1 MRDVKEDTK
10 KIVRIL
16 LRVSSDQQL
25 EADGDLSIQRQ
36 LVVEEV
42 KKHEEWILDSKEYF
56 EGSNSGYKN
65 SVVDR
70 DVLQEALRDAENKE
84 YDILLAYKDDRLGR
98 RMLEIPMYI
107 MSLKQ
112 FGVDVYTVKDG
123 LLTPDIGDVMGML
136 RLTMQYGM
144 AEKSSSDTGIRVKD
158 TAKKLVQQG
167 KFMGGKAPYG
177 YKLEYSGEYS
187 KHQRALKHLVIVPE
201 HAEVVK
207 YIYKLSL
214 YKEYGSGKIATTLN
228 LDNRYKNLAPN
239 DVWKSG
245 TITSILT
252 NPIYTGYTAYRR
264 REHIG
269 GRYRS
274 LSQEDW
280 IIAEKPND
288 EITIIDRDMWEK
300 VQISRQKRGRKY
312 QKQSWNEKATVISRN
327 DGQLALIDVAYCGY
341 CGRKLTNG
349 TKYDYW
355 TIKGTGE
362 RRSSQKSIYKCQNVW
377 QGVPHEKMKQIRADK
392 IEPIV
397 FKKLSEYV
405 GRLQEDENIFEQ
417 ILENQSFE
425 KKQQEQILVREKRKL
440 QEIEKDMD
448 ILNDAIPKAITGTY
462 PLPLEDLAKNIE
474 RQKDKAAKQK
484 AVVDELEINIK
495 NLSVSQEDWENL
507 YHNLPTWQDIF
518 MNADVA
524 TKRVLVNKL
533 IERIDITDDNRIG
546 GMIMLYKTLK
556 KLKERNGLTED
567 LKNKIDIFF
576 ATGRITEEQYN
587 DLMDIGNEEIR

>member
-300 VQISRQKRGRKY
+300 VQISRQKRSRKY

-327 DGQLALIDVAYCGY
+327 DRQLALIDVAYCGY

-377 QGVPHEKMKQIRADK
+377 QGVPHEKMKQSRADK

-533 IERIDITDDNRIG
+533 IERIDITDDTVVIHFKVDLDHFCSQPRETIN
-546 GMIMLYKTLK
+546 
-556 KLKERNGLTED
+556 ERVSQSGL
-567 LKNKIDIFF
+567 
-576 ATGRITEEQYN
+576 
-587 DLMDIGNEEIR
+587 

>member
-1 MRDVKEDTK
+1 MTDVKEDTK

-25 EADGDLSIQRQ
+25 EADGDLSIQRKI
-36 LVVEEV
+36 VVEEV

-65 SVVDR
+65 SVADR

-112 FGVDVYTVKDG
+112 LGVDVYTAKDG
-123 LLTPDIGDVMGML
+123 LLTPDLGDITGML
-136 RLTMQYGM
+136 MLSMRYAM
-144 AEKSSSDTGIRVKD
+144 AEKSSSDTGMRVKD
-158 TAKKLVQQG
+158 TAQKLVQQG

-355 TIKGTGE
+355 TIKGTGK

-533 IERIDITDDNRIG
+533 IERIDITDDTVVIHFKVDLDHFCSHPRETIN
-546 GMIMLYKTLK
+546 
-556 KLKERNGLTED
+556 ERVSQPG
-567 LKNKIDIFF
+567 I
-576 ATGRITEEQYN
+576 
-587 DLMDIGNEEIR
+587 

>member
-533 IERIDITDDNRIG
+533 IERIDITDDTVVIHFKVDLDHFCSQPRETINERVQRKRI
-546 GMIMLYKTLK
+546 
-556 KLKERNGLTED
+556 
-567 LKNKIDIFF
+567 
-576 ATGRITEEQYN
+576 
-587 DLMDIGNEEIR
+587 

>member
-300 VQISRQKRGRKY
+300 VQISRQKRSRKY

-377 QGVPHEKMKQIRADK
+377 QGVPPEKMKQIRADK

-533 IERIDITDDNRIG
+533 IERIDITDDTVVIHFKVDLDHFCSQPRETIN
-546 GMIMLYKTLK
+546 
-556 KLKERNGLTED
+556 ERVSQSGL
-567 LKNKIDIFF
+567 
-576 ATGRITEEQYN
+576 
-587 DLMDIGNEEIR
+587 

>member
-377 QGVPHEKMKQIRADK
+377 QGVPHEKMKQIRSDK

-417 ILENQSFE
+417 ILGNQSVE
-425 KKQQEQILVREKRKL
+425 KKQQEQLLVREKRKL
-440 QEIEKDMD
+440 QEIEKDMN

-462 PLPLEDLAKNIE
+462 PLSLEDLAKNIE
-474 RQKDKAAKQK
+474 RQKDKASKQK
-484 AVVDELEINIK
+484 AVVDEVETNIK

-533 IERIDITDDNRIG
+533 IERIDITDDTVVIHFKVDLDHFCSQPRETIN
-546 GMIMLYKTLK
+546 
-556 KLKERNGLTED
+556 ERVS
-567 LKNKIDIFF
+567 K
-576 ATGRITEEQYN
+576 
-587 DLMDIGNEEIR
+587 

>member
-1 MRDVKEDTK
+1 MKNMKENTK
-10 KIVRIL
+10 KTVRIL
-16 LRVSSDQQL
+16 LCANSTYQSETD
-25 EADGDLSIQRQ
+25 ETLSIQRE
-36 LVVEEV
+36 LIIDEV
-42 KKHEEWILDSKEYF
+42 KKHQNWILDSKEYVV
-56 EGSNSGYKN
+56 GNNVGDKD
-65 SVVDR
+65 SVTDR
-70 DVLQEALRDAENKE
+70 NVLQEALRDAENRE

-123 LLTPDIGDVMGML
+123 LLTPDLGDVMGML
-136 RLTMQYGM
+136 KLAMQYGM
-144 AEKSSSDTGIRVKD
+144 AEKSSSDTGMRVKD

-167 KFMGGKAPYG
+167 KFMGGKTPYG

-269 GRYRS
+269 GKYRS

-300 VQISRQKRGRKY
+300 VQISRQKRGTKY
-312 QKQSWNEKATVISRN
+312 QKQPWNETATVISRN

-377 QGVPHEKMKQIRADK
+377 QGVPHEKMKQIRSDK

-417 ILENQSFE
+417 ILGNQSVK
-425 KKQQEQILVREKRKL
+425 KKQQEQLLVREKRKL
-440 QEIEKDMD
+440 QEIEKDMN

-462 PLPLEDLAKNIE
+462 PLSLEDLAKNIE
-474 RQKDKAAKQK
+474 RQKDKASKQK
-484 AVVDELEINIK
+484 AVVDEVETNIK

-533 IERIDITDDNRIG
+533 IERIDIKDDTVVIHFKVDLDHFCPQPRMTNYDG
-546 GMIMLYKTLK
+546 VSQS
-556 KLKERNGLTED
+556 GL
-567 LKNKIDIFF
+567 
-576 ATGRITEEQYN
+576 
-587 DLMDIGNEEIR
+587 

>member
-1 MRDVKEDTK
+1 MTDVKEDTK

-25 EADGDLSIQRQ
+25 EANGDLSIQRK

-65 SVVDR
+65 SVADR
-70 DVLQEALRDAENKE
+70 DVLQEVLRDAENRE

-123 LLTPDIGDVMGML
+123 LLTPDLGDVMGML
-136 RLTMQYGM
+136 KLAMQYGM
-144 AEKSSSDTGIRVKD
+144 AEKSSSDTGMRVKD

-269 GRYRS
+269 GKYRS

-300 VQISRQKRGRKY
+300 VQISRQKRGTKY
-312 QKQSWNEKATVISRN
+312 QKQPWNETATVISRN

-377 QGVPHEKMKQIRADK
+377 QGVPHEKMKQIRSDK

-417 ILENQSFE
+417 ILGNQSVE
-425 KKQQEQILVREKRKL
+425 KKQQEQLLVREKRKL
-440 QEIEKDMD
+440 QEIEKDMN

-462 PLPLEDLAKNIE
+462 PLSLEDLAKNIE
-474 RQKDKAAKQK
+474 RQKDKASKQK
-484 AVVDELEINIK
+484 AVVDEVETNIK

-533 IERIDITDDNRIG
+533 IERIDIKDDTVVIHF
-546 GMIMLYKTLK
+546 KV
-556 KLKERNGLTED
+556 D
-567 LKNKIDIFF
+567 LDHFCPQPRMTNYDGVSK
-576 ATGRITEEQYN
+576 
-587 DLMDIGNEEIR
+587 

>member
-300 VQISRQKRGRKY
+300 VQISRQKRSRKY

-355 TIKGTGE
+355 KIKGTGE

-533 IERIDITDDNRIG
+533 IERIDITDDTVVIHFKVDLDHFCSQPRETIN
-546 GMIMLYKTLK
+546 
-556 KLKERNGLTED
+556 ERVSQSGL
-567 LKNKIDIFF
+567 
-576 ATGRITEEQYN
+576 
-587 DLMDIGNEEIR
+587 

>member
-1 MRDVKEDTK
+1 MK
-10 KIVRIL
+10 KVRIL
-16 LRVSSDQQL
+16 LRVSSNQQL
-25 EADGDLSIQRQ
+25 EADGDLSVQRQ
-36 LVVEEV
+36 LVTEYIQQHPDW
-42 KKHEEWILDSKEYF
+42 KLDAKEYF
-56 EGSNSGYKN
+56 EGSNSGYQN
-65 SVVDR
+65 AVTDR
-70 DVLQEALRDAENKE
+70 DVLQEALEDARKKE
-84 YDILLAYKDDRLGR
+84 YDILVAYKDDRIGR
-98 RMLEIPMYI
+98 RMWEIGAYV
-107 MSLKQ
+107 MSLKKY
-112 FGVDVYTVKDG
+112 GVDIYTVKDNCIS
-123 LLTPDIGDVMGML
+123 PESDDIMGQMVLAL
-136 RLTMQYGM
+136 RYGN
-144 AEKSSSDTGIRVKD
+144 AQKSSSDTGMRVKD

-533 IERIDITDDNRIG
+533 IERIDITDDTVVIHFKVDLDHFCSHPRETIN
-546 GMIMLYKTLK
+546 
-556 KLKERNGLTED
+556 ERVSQSGL
-567 LKNKIDIFF
+567 
-576 ATGRITEEQYN
+576 
-587 DLMDIGNEEIR
+587 

>member
-1 MRDVKEDTK
+1 MKNMKENTK
-10 KIVRIL
+10 KTVRIL
-16 LRVSSDQQL
+16 LCANSTYQSETD
-25 EADGDLSIQRQ
+25 ETLSIQRE
-36 LVVEEV
+36 LIIDEV
-42 KKHEEWILDSKEYF
+42 KKHQNWILDSKEYVV
-56 EGSNSGYKN
+56 GNNVGDKD
-65 SVVDR
+65 SVTDR
-70 DVLQEALRDAENKE
+70 NVLQEALRDAENRE

-123 LLTPDIGDVMGML
+123 LLTPDLGDVMGML
-136 RLTMQYGM
+136 KLAMQYGM
-144 AEKSSSDTGIRVKD
+144 AEKSSSDTGMRVKD

-269 GRYRS
+269 GKYRS

-300 VQISRQKRGRKY
+300 VQISRQKRGTKY
-312 QKQSWNEKATVISRN
+312 QKQPWNETATVISRN

-377 QGVPHEKMKQIRADK
+377 QGVPHEKMKQIRSDK

-417 ILENQSFE
+417 ILGNQSVE
-425 KKQQEQILVREKRKL
+425 KKQQEQLLVREKRKL
-440 QEIEKDMD
+440 QEIEKDMN

-462 PLPLEDLAKNIE
+462 PLSLEDLAKNIE
-474 RQKDKAAKQK
+474 RQKDKASKQK
-484 AVVDELEINIK
+484 AVVDEVETNIK

-533 IERIDITDDNRIG
+533 IERIDIKDDTVVIHF
-546 GMIMLYKTLK
+546 KV
-556 KLKERNGLTED
+556 D
-567 LKNKIDIFF
+567 LDHFCPQPRMTNYDGVSK
-576 ATGRITEEQYN
+576 
-587 DLMDIGNEEIR
+587 

>member
-1 MRDVKEDTK
+1 MTDVKEDTK

-377 QGVPHEKMKQIRADK
+377 QGVPHEKMKQIRSDK

-417 ILENQSFE
+417 ILGNQSVE
-425 KKQQEQILVREKRKL
+425 KKQQEQLLVREKRKL
-440 QEIEKDMD
+440 QEIEKDMN

-462 PLPLEDLAKNIE
+462 PLSLEDLAKNIE
-474 RQKDKAAKQK
+474 RQKDKASKQK
-484 AVVDELEINIK
+484 AVVDEVETNIK

-533 IERIDITDDNRIG
+533 IERIDIKDDTVVIHF
-546 GMIMLYKTLK
+546 KV
-556 KLKERNGLTED
+556 D
-567 LKNKIDIFF
+567 LDHFCPQPRMTNYDGVSK
-576 ATGRITEEQYN
+576 
-587 DLMDIGNEEIR
+587 

>member
-1 MRDVKEDTK
+1 MKDVKEDTK

-25 EADGDLSIQRQ
+25 EADGDLSIQRKI
-36 LVVEEV
+36 VVEEV

-65 SVVDR
+65 SVADR

-112 FGVDVYTVKDG
+112 LGVGVYTAKDG
-123 LLTPDIGDVMGML
+123 LLTPDLGDITGML
-136 RLTMQYGM
+136 MLSMRYAM
-144 AEKSSSDTGIRVKD
+144 AEKSSSDTGMRVKD
-158 TAKKLVQQG
+158 TAQKLVQQG

-533 IERIDITDDNRIG
+533 IERIDITDDTVVIHFKVDLDHFCSHPRETIN
-546 GMIMLYKTLK
+546 
-556 KLKERNGLTED
+556 ERVS
-567 LKNKIDIFF
+567 K
-576 ATGRITEEQYN
+576 
-587 DLMDIGNEEIR
+587 

>member
-1 MRDVKEDTK
+1 MTDVKEDTK

-25 EADGDLSIQRQ
+25 EANGDLSIQRK

-65 SVVDR
+65 SVADR
-70 DVLQEALRDAENKE
+70 DVLQEALRDAENRE

-123 LLTPDIGDVMGML
+123 LLTPDLGDVMGML
-136 RLTMQYGM
+136 KLAMQYGM
-144 AEKSSSDTGIRVKD
+144 AEKSSSDTGMRVKD

-269 GRYRS
+269 GKYRS

-300 VQISRQKRGRKY
+300 VQISRQKRGTKY
-312 QKQSWNEKATVISRN
+312 QKQPWNETATVISRN

-377 QGVPHEKMKQIRADK
+377 QGVPHEKMKQIRSDK

-417 ILENQSFE
+417 ILGNQSVE
-425 KKQQEQILVREKRKL
+425 KKQQEQLLVREKRKL
-440 QEIEKDMD
+440 QEIEKDMN

-462 PLPLEDLAKNIE
+462 PLSLEDLAKNIE
-474 RQKDKAAKQK
+474 RQKDKASKQK
-484 AVVDELEINIK
+484 AVVDEVETNIK

-533 IERIDITDDNRIG
+533 IERIDIKDDTVVIHF
-546 GMIMLYKTLK
+546 KV
-556 KLKERNGLTED
+556 D
-567 LKNKIDIFF
+567 LDHFCPQPRMTNYD
-576 ATGRITEEQYN
+576 GV
-587 DLMDIGNEEIR
+587 

>member
-533 IERIDITDDNRIG
+533 IERIDITDDTVVIHFKVDLDHFCSQPRETIN
-546 GMIMLYKTLK
+546 
-556 KLKERNGLTED
+556 ERVH
-567 LKNKIDIFF
+567 
-576 ATGRITEEQYN
+576 
-587 DLMDIGNEEIR
+587 